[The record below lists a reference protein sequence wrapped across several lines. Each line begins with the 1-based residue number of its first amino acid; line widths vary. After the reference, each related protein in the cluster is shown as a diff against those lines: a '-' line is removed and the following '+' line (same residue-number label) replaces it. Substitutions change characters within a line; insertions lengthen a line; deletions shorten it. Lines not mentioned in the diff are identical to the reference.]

1 MQKKIVAGRP
11 WVMCVFSLIIQAG
24 RGAGMGNA
32 DWSLDLLERD
42 LAEGFAL
49 LGRVER
55 AGGLGSGESQA
66 LADGVLRCMNGA
78 LMKVSESLEAQARLR
93 QELAVVRTE
102 LHQTQAAHTA
112 RMQSLETEV
121 AALRQAL
128 QHERKK
134 REFSPRAERFRAFSP
149 SEEHLSRPLVLRSQQ
164 GSFLGVT
171 DRQGQALSLA
181 GFLRLVEGG
190 STVACRAGRIVATCW
205 EPCSGGWC
213 LTVSIMGP
221 QPRAYV
227 LETRSLRTPSGNWVT
242 LLSGM
247 QVDGRDVPQD
257 FVVQMFRQLRE
268 GFQE

>member
-32 DWSLDLLERD
+32 DWSLDLLEHD

-49 LGRVER
+49 LGRAER

-112 RMQSLETEV
+112 RMQSLETEI

-128 QHERKK
+128 QQERDKSDFAP
-134 REFSPRAERFRAFSP
+134 RRSGSPRILP
-149 SEEHLSRPLVLRSQQ
+149 QRS
-164 GSFLGVT
+164 F
-171 DRQGQALSLA
+171 
-181 GFLRLVEGG
+181 
-190 STVACRAGRIVATCW
+190 
-205 EPCSGGWC
+205 
-213 LTVSIMGP
+213 
-221 QPRAYV
+221 
-227 LETRSLRTPSGNWVT
+227 
-242 LLSGM
+242 
-247 QVDGRDVPQD
+247 
-257 FVVQMFRQLRE
+257 
-268 GFQE
+268 

>member
-1 MQKKIVAGRP
+1 
-11 WVMCVFSLIIQAG
+11 
-24 RGAGMGNA
+24 
-32 DWSLDLLERD
+32 
-42 LAEGFAL
+42 
-49 LGRVER
+49 
-55 AGGLGSGESQA
+55 
-66 LADGVLRCMNGA
+66 
-78 LMKVSESLEAQARLR
+78 
-93 QELAVVRTE
+93 
-102 LHQTQAAHTA
+102 
-112 RMQSLETEV
+112 
-121 AALRQAL
+121 
-128 QHERKK
+128 
-134 REFSPRAERFRAFSP
+134 
-149 SEEHLSRPLVLRSQQ
+149 VLRSQQ

-190 STVACRAGRIVATCW
+190 SAVACRVVATCW